1 MDINCESEWDNL
13 SNDDR
18 EPRITEKDLAQTTQK
33 SVQKFRKL
41 WDWYLPS
48 FSTIPRLFANTPP
61 RFNMEVLFKRY
72 KRTSADTLSSVDHG
86 SPRFVIFAHGRIVP
100 QFTAFENTAALY
112 QFSLFHIVHEH
123 GLYFT
128 AFSHTV
134 AYWQLSRF
142 HGVLVRGR
150 GLTALYSAEFTHEV
164 AFWQLSPFH
173 SVLAHGCILAAL
185 FVSRC
190 SHKRLR
196 FGSSLYL
203 TVFSHTVAFWQLS
216 LFHSV
221 LVHGLILVSLYFTV
235 FSHAVAFWQLSFFH
249 SLSHT
254 VAFWQVS
261 LFHSSL
267 VIGRILAALSISQC
281 SSMRSHFCSSLYFT
295 VFSQTVAF
303 WLPSLFQ
310 CSRTH
315 SHFGSSLSR
324 RRSHLVALSMP
335 QCFRTRS
342 RW

>member
-48 FSTIPRLFANTPP
+48 FSTIPHLFADTPP
-61 RFNMEVLFKRY
+61 SSNMEVLFKRY
-72 KRTSADTLSSVDHG
+72 KRTSADALSSVDHS

-100 QFTAFENTAALY
+100 QFTAFENTIALY

-150 GLTALYSAEFTHEV
+150 GLTALYFAEFTHEV

-173 SVLAHGCILAAL
+173 SVLAHDCILAAL
-185 FVSRC
+185 FVLRC

-221 LVHGLILVSLYFTV
+221 LVHGLILVSLSISQCSRTRLRFGSSLSFTV
-235 FSHAVAFWQLSFFH
+235 FLTHGSILA
-249 SLSHT
+249 SL
-254 VAFWQVS
+254 S

-281 SSMRSHFCSSLYFT
+281 HS
-295 VFSQTVAF
+295 VFAHARV
-303 WLPSLFQ
+303 
-310 CSRTH
+310 
-315 SHFGSSLSR
+315 GSSLSR
-324 RRSHLVALSMP
+324 TQSHFGTVARSIS
-335 QCFRTRS
+335 
-342 RW
+342 